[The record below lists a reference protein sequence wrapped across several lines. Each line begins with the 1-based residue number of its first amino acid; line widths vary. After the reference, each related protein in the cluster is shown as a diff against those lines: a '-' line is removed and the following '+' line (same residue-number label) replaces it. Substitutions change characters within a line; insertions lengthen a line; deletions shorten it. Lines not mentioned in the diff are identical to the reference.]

1 MNMSTA
7 TENDVTALA
16 AEMKQLRNDFKK
28 IAEILQATVRDA
40 GNDAMQQARARGEE
54 AWTQARAK
62 TDDIVQLI
70 ENRPVASTAAAFG
83 IGMLLGMLMH
93 GRK

>member
-1 MNMSTA
+1 MSTA

-16 AEMKQLRNDFKK
+16 AEMKQLRSDFKK
-28 IAEILQATVRDA
+28 IAEILQTTVRDA
-40 GNDAMQQARARGEE
+40 GSDAMQQARAKGEE
-54 AWTQARAK
+54 AWNQAREK

>member
-1 MNMSTA
+1 MSTT
-7 TENDVTALA
+7 TENDVAALA
-16 AEMKQLRNDFKK
+16 AEMKQLRSDVVK
-28 IAEILQATVRDA
+28 IAELLQVTLRDA
-40 GNDAMQQARARGEE
+40 GTDAMARARAGGEQ
-54 AWTQARAK
+54 AWNDAKAK

>member
-1 MNMSTA
+1 MSTA
-7 TENDVTALA
+7 TENDVAALA
-16 AEMKQLRNDFKK
+16 AEMKQLRSDVMK
-28 IAEILQATVRDA
+28 IAELLQVTLRDA
-40 GNDAMQQARARGEE
+40 GTDAMARARATGEQ
-54 AWTQARAK
+54 AWSDAKAK

>member
-1 MNMSTA
+1 MSTA
-7 TENDVTALA
+7 TENDMTALA
-16 AEMKQLRNDFKK
+16 AEIKQLRSDFVK
-28 IAEILQATVRDA
+28 IAEILQTTVRDA
-40 GNDAMQQARARGEE
+40 GSDAMQQARARGEE
-54 AWTQARAK
+54 AWNQAKAK
-62 TDDIVQLI
+62 SDDIVQLI

>member
-1 MNMSTA
+1 MSTA
-7 TENDVTALA
+7 TENDVAALA
-16 AEMKQLRNDFKK
+16 AEMKQLRGDFVK
-28 IAEILQATVRDA
+28 IAELLQSTLRDA
-40 GNDAMQQARARGEE
+40 GSDAMDRARATGEK
-54 AWTQARAK
+54 AWSDAKAK

>member
-1 MNMSTA
+1 MSTA

-16 AEMKQLRNDFKK
+16 AEMKQLRSDFVK
-28 IAEILQATVRDA
+28 IAELLQGTLRDA
-40 GNDAMQQARARGEE
+40 GNDAMQR
-54 AWTQARAK
+54 ARAK
-62 TDDIVQLI
+62 GEEVWDDAKARTDDIVQLI
-70 ENRPVASTAAAFG
+70 ETRPVASTAAAFG

>member
-1 MNMSTA
+1 MSTA

-16 AEMKQLRNDFKK
+16 AEMKQLRSDFVK
-28 IAEILQATVRDA
+28 IAEILQTTVRDA
-40 GNDAMQQARARGEE
+40 GSDAMQQARAKGEE
-54 AWTQARAK
+54 AWNQAKAK
-62 TDDIVQLI
+62 TDDIVELI
-70 ENRPVASTAAAFG
+70 ESRPVASTATAFG

>member
-1 MNMSTA
+1 MDMSTA

-16 AEMKQLRNDFKK
+16 AEMKQLRSDFVK
-28 IAEILQATVRDA
+28 IAELLQSTARDA
-40 GNDAMQQARARGEE
+40 GSEALDRARVKGEE
-54 AWTQARAK
+54 AWNEAK
-62 TDDIVQLI
+62 SRTDDIVQLI
-70 ENRPVASTAAAFG
+70 ESRPVASTATAFG

>member
-1 MNMSTA
+1 MSTA
-7 TENDVTALA
+7 TENDVAALT
-16 AEMKQLRNDFKK
+16 AEMKQLRSDIVK
-28 IAEILQATVRDA
+28 IAELLQVTLRDA
-40 GNDAMQQARARGEE
+40 GSDAMDRARAGGER
-54 AWTQARAK
+54 AWSETKAR

-70 ENRPVASTAAAFG
+70 EGRPVASTAAAFG